1 NNRNLTTP
9 ARNQSN
15 QAKQCRRAELL
26 RVLSRQPSIR
36 RKKTFEFFSMIRLPR
51 AVGNSTLRVAGV
63 ALGFCSWI
71 AISNH
76 CAFAAIATT
85 IDLTQSA
92 CPFHSK
98 PAKEKQQSSQVQCC
112 KILRAV
118 ALAKTK
124 SWARDDAK
132 LSTVDLCLRE
142 RALIA
147 RSLSTLPL
155 LLDTG
160 PPGARSF
167 AELILQRSLLAHA
180 PPFRA

>member
-1 NNRNLTTP
+1 MSPLLKRGHV
-9 ARNQSN
+9 R
-15 QAKQCRRAELL
+15 AKPRPDMKA
-26 RVLSRQPSIR
+26 SIR
-36 RKKTFEFFSMIRLPR
+36 C
-51 AVGNSTLRVAGV
+51 AGV
-63 ALGFCSWI
+63 AIAICSWI

-85 IDLTQSA
+85 IDSTQSA

-132 LSTVDLCLRE
+132 LSTVDLCLQE

-147 RSLSTLPL
+147 CSLSTLPL

-167 AELILQRSLLAHA
+167 AEQILQRSLLAHA
-180 PPFRA
+180 PPLLG